1 MENIVLSIFFV
12 LVKFEATQHP
22 EHPATSLDISFSIC
36 SVYMVKR
43 FYVIDLTYS
52 AACHD
57 RKVITTYPY

>member
-12 LVKFEATQHP
+12 LVKFEAIQ
-22 EHPATSLDISFSIC
+22 HPATSLDISFSIC